1 MPGRPT
7 SDEIAAISSARTR
20 FVTRMLRR
28 WRGRILL
35 DQMRGPI
42 ISDQI
47 GPIPN
52 ITTGLRNRR

>member
-1 MPGRPT
+1 MSET
-7 SDEIAAISSARTR
+7 
-20 FVTRMLRR
+20 LWR
-28 WRGRILL
+28 WRGRIRF
-35 DQMRGPI
+35 DQIRGPI